1 MVGGAMSISALLAAG
16 QYAMRTCWIFT
27 AAAFFHTFSCI
38 GSAHAAEAPPSIK
51 LGSLYAAAGRYASI
65 SLTAHRGLQLWVEM
79 KNAAGGA
86 FVRPFNRKIP
96 IELIDYD
103 DQSST
108 STAATLYNQLI
119 TRDKVDLLIA
129 DSGTVLTSVAVP
141 IARNNKRLLIDQ
153 TGTGASLFS
162 PDNPYI
168 VAVSA
173 PSSEPWAS
181 VLVGYIATQATKLGV
196 KRVAMVY
203 CTNDFTATQAK
214 VVRNGVKAAAATGL
228 DLVFDSGVPTETS
241 NYTVIINN
249 IAATKPDLVISLG
262 YPANEIAFFR
272 NLLESGVKFPMVFG
286 IYPGIE
292 RGVLLH
298 GVGARGLQYVLTY
311 VTPTTYEA
319 KPDFGMNLKEFRAA
333 FEKRYAGEQLEFGF
347 NALAGYNTG
356 LVIEKALSVTESL
369 DQRALREAFFSLSG
383 RLKTLDGT
391 FELGPDGSQIGLLNL
406 IGQLIPKDGELE
418 LTPVYPPEAA
428 QATAIFPRP

>member
-1 MVGGAMSISALLAAG
+1 M
-16 QYAMRTCWIFT
+16 
-27 AAAFFHTFSCI
+27 
-38 GSAHAAEAPPSIK
+38 
-51 LGSLYAAAGRYASI
+51 
-65 SLTAHRGLQLWVEM
+65 
-79 KNAAGGA
+79 
-86 FVRPFNRKIP
+86 
-96 IELIDYD
+96 
-103 DQSST
+103 
-108 STAATLYNQLI
+108 
-119 TRDKVDLLIA
+119 IA
-129 DSGTVLTSVAVP
+129 DSGSVLTSVAVP

-228 DLVFDSGVPTETS
+228 DLVFDSGVSTETS

-262 YPANEIAFFR
+262 YPSNEIAFFR
-272 NLLESGVKFPMVFG
+272 NLIESGVKFPMVFG

-292 RGVLLH
+292 REVLLH
-298 GVGARGLQYVLTY
+298 GVGVKGLQYVLTY

-319 KPDFGMNLKEFRAA
+319 KPAFGMNLKEFRAA

-369 DQRALREAFFSLSG
+369 DQLALRDAFFSLSG

-406 IGQLIPKDGELE
+406 IGQLIPEDGELK

>member
-1 MVGGAMSISALLAAG
+1 
-16 QYAMRTCWIFT
+16 MRACRIFT
-27 AAAFFHTFSCI
+27 AAAFFYTFACFMPV
-38 GSAHAAEAPPSIK
+38 HAAEAPPTIK

-79 KNAAGGA
+79 KNAEGGV
-86 FVRPFNRKIP
+86 FVRPFDKKIP

-141 IARNNKRLLIDQ
+141 IARNNKRLLVDQ

-173 PSSEPWAS
+173 PSSEPWAG
-181 VLVGYIATQATKLGV
+181 VLLGYIVTQATKLGV

-214 VVRNGVKAAAATGL
+214 VVRNGIKAAAANGL
-228 DLVFDSGVPTETS
+228 ELVFDNGVPTETS

-249 IAATKPDLVISLG
+249 IAANKPDLVISLG
-262 YPANEIAFFR
+262 YPPNEIAFFN
-272 NLLESGVKFPMVFG
+272 NLLDSGVKFPMVFG

-292 RGVLLH
+292 REVLSH
-298 GVGARGLQYVLTY
+298 AVGIKGLQYVLTY

-319 KPDFGMNLKEFRAA
+319 QPDFGMNLREYRAA
-333 FEKRYAGEQLEFGF
+333 FEKRYAGERIEFGF

-369 DQRALREAFFSLSG
+369 DQLALRDAFFSLSG

-391 FELGPDGSQIGLLNL
+391 FELAPDGSQIGLLNL
-406 IGQLIPKDGELE
+406 IGQLIPKDGNLE

-428 QATAIFPRP
+428 RATAIFPRP